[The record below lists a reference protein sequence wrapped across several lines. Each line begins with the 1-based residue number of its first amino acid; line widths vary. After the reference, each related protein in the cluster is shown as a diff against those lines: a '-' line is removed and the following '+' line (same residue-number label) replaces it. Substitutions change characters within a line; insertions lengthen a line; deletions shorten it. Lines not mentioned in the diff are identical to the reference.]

1 MKKLAALILVSFALV
16 QPNFGFAQTQ
26 RIQYP
31 AALANT
37 YFVRKNCKTSGY
49 IHESNK
55 GDEVYST
62 FLYETNIATSWWSY
76 SM

>member
-1 MKKLAALILVSFALV
+1 MEEGLFFIRKLIFANRRMKKLAALILVSFALV

-37 YFVRKNCKTSGY
+37 YF
-49 IHESNK
+49 ESTTAILN
-55 GDEVYST
+55 T
-62 FLYETNIATSWWSY
+62 RFQMNL
-76 SM
+76 